1 MCIQTGHT
9 LRLLSFPDFLDS
21 FLQKVITIK
30 KKLDGAINA
39 AKTLFGIANFASGE
53 AGKVLQRD
61 RDTTEIE
68 TNIRKTRAGGLVLA
82 VLCARTRTI
91 LSATDRKRVYAC
103 RTTSKTQLR
112 RWRGRAQRQSSS
124 SSSSAT
130 LNAPRSLLVRPE
142 LTSSQLWHHI
152 HLVDSYLETFL
163 QLLHVLP
170 GFCWC

>member
-130 LNAPRSLLVRPE
+130 LNAPSCCTFCLAFAGADRGNRGSSSWSFPLQPRSPPPSPSALSR
-142 LTSSQLWHHI
+142 
-152 HLVDSYLETFL
+152 
-163 QLLHVLP
+163 
-170 GFCWC
+170 